1 MYKIKQAETAD
12 IERYI
17 EHRIEFI
24 KYMKGK
30 FADESKFR
38 ENTYKFLNKEISSGK
53 VIIYLMEKENE
64 IISSCMVHIVDTL
77 PMADEVYGRMGIVYN
92 VYTKP
97 EYMGNGCGTKL
108 FNMLMDEIKKA
119 GVEKV
124 ILKASADGSKLYK
137 KSGFKYAE
145 DIMMLRKSEF

>member
-24 KYMKGK
+24 KYMKGT

-38 ENTYKFLNKEISSGK
+38 ENTYKFLDREISSGK

-77 PMADEVYGRMGIVYN
+77 PMADEVCGRIGIIYN

-97 EYMGNGCGTKL
+97 DYMGNGYGTKL
-108 FNMLMDEIKKA
+108 FNMLMDKIKKA

-145 DIMMLRKSEF
+145 DIMILRKSEI